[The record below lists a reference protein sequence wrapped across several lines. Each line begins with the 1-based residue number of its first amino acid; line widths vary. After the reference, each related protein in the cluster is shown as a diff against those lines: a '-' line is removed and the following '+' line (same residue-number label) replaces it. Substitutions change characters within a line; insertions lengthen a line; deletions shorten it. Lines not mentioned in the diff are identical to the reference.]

1 MLKLK
6 WNKQMYQYE
15 SDESLKKTIE
25 EFDGYIGYVYPSNE
39 SSYYICSGGDC
50 KLSYVQCFGGGGFY
64 GESEICEELCIGEY
78 TMPEPSDENIAI
90 ANALENS
97 IKKALES

>member
-6 WNKQMYQYE
+6 WNKQMHQYE
-15 SDESLKKTIE
+15 SDESLEKTIE
-25 EFDGYIGYVYPSNE
+25 EFDGYIGYVYPSNG

-50 KLSYVQCFGGGGFY
+50 KLSYVQCFGGGFY
-64 GESEICEELCIGEY
+64 GESEICEELCAGEY
-78 TMPEPSDENIAI
+78 TMSEPSDEDIAI

>member
-1 MLKLK
+1 MLELK

-25 EFDGYIGYVYPSNE
+25 EFEGYIGYVYPSNE

-50 KLSYVQCFGGGGFY
+50 KLSYVQCFDGGFY

-78 TMPEPSDENIAI
+78 TMPEPSDEDIAI

>member
-6 WNKQMYQYE
+6 WNKQMYQYA

-39 SSYYICSGGDC
+39 SSYYICSGGDY
-50 KLSYVQCFGGGGFY
+50 KLSYVQCFGGGFY
-64 GESEICEELCIGEY
+64 GESEICKELCIGEY
-78 TMPEPSDENIAI
+78 TMPEPSDEDIAI